1 MKCLLKSA
9 RLIRYFDRE
18 FFYISNKTNCKWKQF
33 WLGQHK
39 YYEKVKQITTF
50 CIEIMT
56 PTQITR
62 THLWNQDMIE
72 TSMWFWSVSLA
83 NQSSGQ
89 FLIFLGSAKKIVH
102 SQTGHFFCWPTKKRR
117 NWPDNWSNAY
127 PRKSTTILYLI
138 QILRFLNFF
147 PPSYVVTKLTY
158 SHRFLMR
165 KYS

>member
-117 NWPDNWSNAY
+117 NWPDNFWSAKETNQIHMDA
-127 PRKSTTILYLI
+127 PNNCTFGGLQSNLI
-138 QILRFLNFF
+138 RMTLDNIF
-147 PPSYVVTKLTY
+147 
-158 SHRFLMR
+158 
-165 KYS
+165 

>member
-89 FLIFLGSAKKIVH
+89 FLIFLGSAKKLSILRDRTFFVH
-102 SQTGHFFCWPTKKRR
+102 SLYFFVLYSERQKNQESGQEKFVPSQWQVNLILDDQKKV
-117 NWPDNWSNAY
+117 N
-127 PRKSTTILYLI
+127 
-138 QILRFLNFF
+138 
-147 PPSYVVTKLTY
+147 LTEQ
-158 SHRFLMR
+158 LVG
-165 KYS
+165 